1 MPGWRWTHFR
11 AGEERPAQII
21 RGKRVSLAGERLKRM
36 GLQLGSSDF
45 QFFHLSGRCCF
56 LELKKRGTGRP
67 SDDQDEIAAHLIAA
81 GHGYLC
87 TASFDEAV
95 ETLKAWACC
104 GREFMC
110 SDALGSS

>member
-21 RGKRVSLAGERLKRM
+21 RGK
-36 GLQLGSSDF
+36 
-45 QFFHLSGRCCF
+45 HPSGRCCF